1 MEAQDTIIFLILALM
16 PFAHTDSER
25 LLEVVQLY
33 SSTASYSYIIIATRD
48 LAQGLTS
55 AYILNE
61 HACEKPCR
69 RQV

>member
-1 MEAQDTIIFLILALM
+1 MWMEAQDTIIFFDFGADAIC
-16 PFAHTDSER
+16 PHR